1 MEQII
6 LAFGLGIVLVTDIV
20 LIYVVLKSNKKVN
33 EYEDRIRNFEQS
45 IDVIY
50 RNGHQEDQA
59 LERYIQEVDRKIDSR
74 IDKLD
79 ARVMMELERFKQNY
93 IKSY

>member
-6 LAFGLGIVLVTDIV
+6 LAFGLGIVFVTDMV
-20 LIYVVLKSNKKVN
+20 LVYVVLKSNKKVN
-33 EYEDRIRNFEQS
+33 EYEDRIRGFEQQLKDYS
-45 IDVIY
+45 Q
-50 RNGHQEDQA
+50 NSQQA
-59 LERYIQEVDRKIDSR
+59 DLSLEHYIQEVDRKVDSR

>member
-20 LIYVVLKSNKKVN
+20 LVYVVLKSNKKVK
-33 EYEDRIRNFEQS
+33 EYEDRIRNFEHFLNDTHRT
-45 IDVIY
+45 IEDTE
-50 RNGHQEDQA
+50 RNLSG
-59 LERYIQEVDRKIDSR
+59 YITEVDRKIDSR

-79 ARVMMELERFKQNY
+79 ARVMMELERFKQQY

>member
-20 LIYVVLKSNKKVN
+20 LVYVVLQSNKKVK
-33 EYEDRIRNFEQS
+33 EYENTIRNFEQTINDTYRI
-45 IDVIY
+45 IDEKEH
-50 RNGHQEDQA
+50 NLDG
-59 LERYIQEVDRKIDSR
+59 YITEVDRKIDSR

-79 ARVMMELERFKQNY
+79 ARVMMELERFKQQY

>member
-6 LAFGLGIVLVTDIV
+6 LAFGLGIVLVIDIV
-20 LIYVVLKSNKKVN
+20 LVYVVLQSNKKVN
-33 EYEDRIRNFEQS
+33 EYENHIRNFEQFLNDTHHT
-45 IDVIY
+45 IEEKD
-50 RNGHQEDQA
+50 RNLGG
-59 LERYIQEVDRKIDSR
+59 YINEVDRKVDSR

-79 ARVMMELERFKQNY
+79 ARVMMELERFKQTY

>member
-6 LAFGLGIVLVTDIV
+6 LAFGLGIVLVIDIV
-20 LIYVVLKSNKKVN
+20 LIYVVLQSNKKVN
-33 EYEDRIRNFEQS
+33 EYEKNIQNLEQLISNIYLTIDEKERNLDS
-45 IDVIY
+45 
-50 RNGHQEDQA
+50 
-59 LERYIQEVDRKIDSR
+59 YIKGVDRKVDSR

-79 ARVMMELERFKQNY
+79 ARMVMELERFKQQY

>member
-20 LIYVVLKSNKKVN
+20 LVYVVLQSNKKVK
-33 EYEDRIRNFEQS
+33 EYENNIRNLEQAINDIHRT
-45 IDVIY
+45 IDDTE
-50 RNGHQEDQA
+50 RNLNG
-59 LERYIQEVDRKIDSR
+59 YITEVDRKIDSR

-79 ARVMMELERFKQNY
+79 ARVMMELERFKQQY

>member
-20 LIYVVLKSNKKVN
+20 LVYVVLKSNKKVS
-33 EYEDRIRNFEQS
+33 EYEDRIRSFEQL
-45 IDVIY
+45 IEDVS
-50 RNGHQEDQA
+50 RSGHQEDQA
-59 LERYIQEVDRKIDSR
+59 IERYVHEVDRKVDSR

-93 IKSY
+93 IKNY

>member
-20 LIYVVLKSNKKVN
+20 LVYVVLKSNKKVT
-33 EYEDRIRNFEQS
+33 EYENTIRNFEQNVDNTYHI
-45 IDVIY
+45 IDEKE
-50 RNGHQEDQA
+50 RNLHG
-59 LERYIQEVDRKIDSR
+59 YITEVDRKVDSR

-79 ARVMMELERFKQNY
+79 ARVMMELERFKRTY
-93 IKSY
+93 IKDY

>member
-20 LIYVVLKSNKKVN
+20 LVYVVLKSNKKVN
-33 EYEDRIRNFEQS
+33 EYEDRIRGFEKW
-45 IDVIY
+45 IEDVS
-50 RNGHQEDQA
+50 RHADQNDQELQ
-59 LERYIQEVDRKIDSR
+59 RYVGEVDRKIDSR

-79 ARVMMELERFKQNY
+79 ARVMMELERFKQEY

>member
-20 LIYVVLKSNKKVN
+20 LVYVVLQSNKKVK
-33 EYEDRIRNFEQS
+33 EYENIIRNFKQQIEDYSRSSQ
-45 IDVIY
+45 
-50 RNGHQEDQA
+50 HEDQQ
-59 LERYIQEVDRKIDSR
+59 LERYVQEVDRKIDSR

-79 ARVMMELERFKQNY
+79 ARVMMELERFRQNY

>member
-20 LIYVVLKSNKKVN
+20 LVYVVLQSNKKVK
-33 EYEDRIRNFEQS
+33 EYENTIRNFEQA
-45 IDVIY
+45 INDTHRIIEDTE
-50 RNGHQEDQA
+50 RNLSG
-59 LERYIQEVDRKIDSR
+59 YITEVDRKIDSR

-79 ARVMMELERFKQNY
+79 ARVMMELERFRQNY

>member
-20 LIYVVLKSNKKVN
+20 LVYVVLQSNRKVK
-33 EYEDRIRNFEQS
+33 EYENTIRNFEQ
-45 IDVIY
+45 VINDTY
-50 RNGHQEDQA
+50 RTIGETENNLNG
-59 LERYIQEVDRKIDSR
+59 YITEVDRKVDSR

>member
-6 LAFGLGIVLVTDIV
+6 LAFGLGIVFVTDMV
-20 LIYVVLKSNKKVN
+20 LVYVVLKSNKKVN

-45 IDVIY
+45 IDAIY
-50 RNGHQEDQA
+50 RNGYQEDQA

>member
-20 LIYVVLKSNKKVN
+20 LVYVVLQSNKKVK
-33 EYEDRIRNFEQS
+33 EYEDRIRNFEHFLNDTNRTIS
-45 IDVIY
+45 ETE
-50 RNGHQEDQA
+50 NNLSG
-59 LERYIQEVDRKIDSR
+59 YITEVDRKIDSR

-79 ARVMMELERFKQNY
+79 ARVMMELERFKQQY